1 MLKRVM
7 TVLLPSPVLIRLVVT
22 TALAG
27 AGGCASQISP
37 TPPMLGR
44 IAVLPPSD
52 ATGRPLSEVRG
63 GTDGYDAP
71 SQSLATLLAVE
82 AGQQLAR
89 YGFDV
94 VDPALVA
101 STTRGRVPS
110 SPDSAAEI
118 VRSTKL
124 NATALFIR
132 VRRWGFPYSTMR
144 TNEILVSLDAMLVDP
159 TSGRIV
165 WQVHR
170 PTKPV
175 PLHGALVGG
184 QADAVAVQ
192 EVMREV
198 LAPLRRRP
206 PQ

>member
-7 TVLLPSPVLIRLVVT
+7 TVLLSSPMLIRLVVT

-27 AGGCASQISP
+27 AGGCASEISPTLSEISP

-63 GTDGYDAP
+63 GTDGHDAP

-82 AGQQLAR
+82 AGQQFAR

-101 STTRGRVPS
+101 SATRHHLQPLPIVS
-110 SPDSAAEI
+110 QLSAEGD
-118 VRSTKL
+118 
-124 NATALFIR
+124 
-132 VRRWGFPYSTMR
+132 RR
-144 TNEILVSLDAMLVDP
+144 
-159 TSGRIV
+159 
-165 WQVHR
+165 
-170 PTKPV
+170 
-175 PLHGALVGG
+175 
-184 QADAVAVQ
+184 
-192 EVMREV
+192 
-198 LAPLRRRP
+198 
-206 PQ
+206 